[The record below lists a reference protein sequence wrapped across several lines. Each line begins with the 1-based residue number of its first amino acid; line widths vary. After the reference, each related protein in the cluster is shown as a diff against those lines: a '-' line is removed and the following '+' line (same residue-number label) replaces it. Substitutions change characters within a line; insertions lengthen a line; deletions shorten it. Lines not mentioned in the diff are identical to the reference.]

1 MVRDGEIKDAHDGR
15 CTRSSSA
22 ERLDLEPP
30 DWSLLGSLVLF
41 GDEGDTVAR
50 THEPSGKVDGVK
62 MRPPPDS
69 TFRTFAQKTGWDGSV
84 DVVPRKRR
92 FR

>member
-1 MVRDGEIKDAHDGR
+1 MELY
-15 CTRSSSA
+15 
-22 ERLDLEPP
+22 LDLEPP

-50 THEPSGKVDGVK
+50 THERFGKPSAVWVNASPAKREVDGVK
-62 MRPPPDS
+62 MRPPHDS
-69 TFRTFAQKTGWDGSV
+69 TFGTFAQKTGWAGSV
-84 DVVPRKRR
+84 DAVRRKRR

>member
-1 MVRDGEIKDAHDGR
+1 MYETIERAARARRSRDGADGIKVDRAAPAELSWDFEWRIAEIEQ
-15 CTRSSSA
+15 TRGG
-22 ERLDLEPP
+22 E
-30 DWSLLGSLVLF
+30 
-41 GDEGDTVAR
+41 
-50 THEPSGKVDGVK
+50 VDGVK

-69 TFRTFAQKTGWDGSV
+69 TFRTFAQKTGWAGSV

>member
-1 MVRDGEIKDAHDGR
+1 MSDAEKLD
-15 CTRSSSA
+15 
-22 ERLDLEPP
+22 RLDRLE
-30 DWSLLGSLVLF
+30 GMVTR
-41 GDEGDTVAR
+41 E
-50 THEPSGKVDGVK
+50 

-69 TFRTFAQKTGWDGSV
+69 TFRTFAQKTGWPASV